1 MPPDISGIP
10 LTFEDRLRALGWF
23 IDNRD
28 LHSINLAIEQDDVTL
43 KAQKGSAD
51 EARPVE
57 IHLTAQEVA
66 VVCRDAR
73 RRRGNGV
80 YRPAASRPSRLNALR
95 HRQINNVPLSQWV
108 DQTQVLSYQ
117 ELLRAIGFDLDRRKA
132 VGFRLEEYG
141 SGLLLRVQTAGGG
154 SAVQQVYP
162 LSKEELRIRIAQS
175 LRRRGHRRPIFLG
188 TASAAP

>member
-1 MPPDISGIP
+1 MPPDISAIP

-23 IDNRD
+23 IDNRN
-28 LHSINLAIEQDDVTL
+28 LHSINLTIEQDDVTL

-80 YRPAASRPSRLNALR
+80 YRPASARPSRLNALR
-95 HRQINNVPLSQWV
+95 HRQTNNVPLSQWV

-141 SGLLLRVQTAGGG
+141 SGLLLRVQATAGG

-162 LSKEELRIRIAQS
+162 LSKEQLRIRIAQS
-175 LRRRGHRRPIFLG
+175 LRRRGHRRPISLG
-188 TASAAP
+188 AASAAS